1 MEKPKHIEIER
12 KFLVKGDFMP
22 YVSKSFEIKQGYM
35 LASPEKTVRV
45 RVKGDKGYLTIKGKT
60 NENGFSRF
68 EWEKEILVADAEL
81 LLELCDENT
90 ISKIRYEVLFE
101 GKIFEIDRFYGA
113 NEGLLLA
120 ELELESED
128 EPFAT
133 PDWLGQEVTHDYRY
147 YNSYLSKNP
156 FTRW

>member
-12 KFLVKGDFMP
+12 KFLVKGDFIP
-22 YVSKSFEIKQGYM
+22 YVSKSYEIKQGYM

-68 EWEKEILVADAEL
+68 EWEKEISTTDAEL
-81 LLELCDENT
+81 LLALCDENT
-90 ISKIRYEVLFE
+90 ISKTRYEVLFE
-101 GKIFEIDRFYGA
+101 GKVFEIDRFYGV